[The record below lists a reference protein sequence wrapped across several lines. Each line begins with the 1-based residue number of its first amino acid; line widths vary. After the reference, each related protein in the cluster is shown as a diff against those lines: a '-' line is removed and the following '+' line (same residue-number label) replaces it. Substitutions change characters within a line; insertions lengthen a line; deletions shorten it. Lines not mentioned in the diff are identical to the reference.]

1 MALKKLFVI
10 FSILVLASFGGR
22 AQGIDVSKYQGKINW
37 AKVAKNGKTKFV
49 YIKATEGTSIKDPQY
64 KSNLEG
70 ARKAGLKVGSYHLY
84 SSKTSAYDQFA
95 NFKSVVP
102 KKKQDLI
109 PVLDIEG
116 HHSGRLYM
124 ARVDK
129 LLELMER
136 EYGVRPII
144 YTSEAL
150 YVRHFSGAKYKKYKF
165 FIANYKRKPSVPYT
179 LWQHTEKGSVAGI
192 SGYVDLD
199 KFHPKS
205 GMNDI
210 LLPSKR
216 KKSAE
221 ADAKVETKTT
231 PAADTTA
238 KAKDTISK

>member
-1 MALKKLFVI
+1 MI
-10 FSILVLASFGGR
+10 FLVLAAITGR

-37 AKVAKNGKTKFV
+37 SKVAKSGKAKFV
-49 YIKATEGTSIKDPQY
+49 YIKATEGTSIKDPKY
-64 KSNLEG
+64 KTNLEG

-95 NFKSVVP
+95 NFKSVVS
-102 KKKQDLI
+102 KKQQDLI

-136 EYGVRPII
+136 EYGVKPII

-150 YVRHFSGAKYKKYKF
+150 YVRHFSGAKYKKYQF
-165 FIANYKRKPSVPYT
+165 FIANYKRKPAVRYI
-179 LWQHTEKGSVAGI
+179 LWQHTEKGCIPGI
-192 SGYVDLD
+192 SGSVDLD
-199 KFHPKS
+199 KFHPKH

-216 KKSAE
+216 KKKATP
-221 ADAKVETKTT
+221 KPKTES
-231 PAADTTA
+231 PQPADTT
-238 KAKDTISK
+238 KQAKDTLAK

>member
-1 MALKKLFVI
+1 MLKKLHII
-10 FSILVLASFGGR
+10 FSIFVLASFGGR

-37 AKVAKNGKTKFV
+37 TKVAKSGKAKFV

-64 KSNLEG
+64 KKNLEG

-95 NFKSVVP
+95 NFKSVVQ
-102 KKKQDLI
+102 KKQQDLI

-116 HHSGRLYM
+116 HHSGRLNM

-150 YVRHFSGAKYKKYKF
+150 CVRHFSGTKYKKYKF
-165 FIANYKRKPSVPYT
+165 FIANYKRKPCVTYT
-179 LWQHTEKGSVAGI
+179 LWQHSEKGSVAGI
-192 SGYVDLD
+192 SGHVDLD

-216 KKSAE
+216 KKSV
-221 ADAKVETKTT
+221 DVKVETQTP

-238 KAKDTISK
+238 KPRDSLAK